1 MLKPKFSFAF
11 ILMLAGMFLL
21 SIVTPAQ
28 TLEIEKIDNAV
39 IVTFDADVD
48 SLTTV
53 TSDWFAI
60 PEFLSHSLY
69 TYPPNYTKIQS
80 SAAGKPHI
88 TVTIE
93 GSNDQTNVVIVD
105 TVGTVG
111 DSLETIYSGSTNF
124 NNKKFWYYRYKYT
137 GTGTGVFANKSD
149 ATLRTDLVFI
159 RPKN

>member
-1 MLKPKFSFAF
+1 MLKQKFSFAYFF
-11 ILMLAGMFLL
+11 ILAALFLMP
-21 SIVTPAQ
+21 IFTPAQ
-28 TLEIEKIDNAV
+28 TLDIERNDNAV
-39 IVTFDADVD
+39 KISFDADVD

-60 PEFLSHSLY
+60 PEYLSHSLI

-80 SAAGKPHI
+80 SADGKPHI
-88 TVTIE
+88 TVTLE

-111 DSLETIYSGSTNF
+111 DSLETIYSGNTNL

-137 GTGTGVFANKSD
+137 GTGTGAFANKSD